1 MGHGPWRRVT
11 KMGEEL
17 RIKCGGDELV
27 FPAGSKLSTTG
38 TVSLANGEVVA
49 LGIIPDTEE

>member
-1 MGHGPWRRVT
+1 
-11 KMGEEL
+11 MGEEL